1 VPLSPTGSILV
12 NPLCG
17 PHEIERVAAVQFWK
31 MRTSLSIGRIA
42 GIEIGLNWSLA
53 IAFFLFTASLAGEVF
68 PSDVPGYAQTAYI
81 VAAIAAVLL
90 FYASLLAHELG
101 HAIVARRLGNRVD
114 GITLWLFGG
123 VARLSGDSVSDSAE
137 LRITLV
143 GPAIT
148 IAVAIV
154 FAVIAAV
161 LATLNVFP
169 LTVDLLGWLA
179 RINFILAAFNL
190 IPAFPLDG
198 GRVLRALLWRFTH
211 DQLRATSIAAWLGRA
226 FGVVLILGGLSM
238 AFLQASLINGVWL
251 GVLGWFLFSAAGS
264 QELQT
269 RLQRSL
275 TGVTVRDVMVPDPV
289 TAPDWITVD
298 DFVARYATVHRAT
311 AYPIRDFN
319 GQLSGLVTLHDVSA
333 IAPPRR
339 AGTQVRVIARS
350 LTQVALARP
359 DDALIDVLHQVED
372 PATAYVLVKD
382 GDRLVGMVSPE
393 DIGRALDLAGLRQP
407 GPVTTGRSGT
417 SPGTV
422 GDV

>member
-1 VPLSPTGSILV
+1 M
-12 NPLCG
+12 NPLRG
-17 PHEIERVAAVQFWK
+17 PHETERVAAVESWK
-31 MRTSLSIGRIA
+31 MRASLSIGRIA

-68 PSDVPGYAQTAYI
+68 PSDVPGYPAGAYT

-169 LTVDLLGWLA
+169 LTV
-179 RINFILAAFNL
+179 
-190 IPAFPLDG
+190 
-198 GRVLRALLWRFTH
+198 
-211 DQLRATSIAAWLGRA
+211 
-226 FGVVLILGGLSM
+226 
-238 AFLQASLINGVWL
+238 

-350 LTQVALARP
+350 LNQVALARP
-359 DDALIDVLHQVED
+359 EDTLIDVLHQVDD
-372 PATAYVLVKD
+372 PATAYVLVRD
-382 GDRLVGMVSPE
+382 GDRLVGMASPE
-393 DIGRALDLAGLRQP
+393 DIRRALDLAGLREA
-407 GPVTTGRSGT
+407 GPITTGRSGT
-417 SPGTV
+417 SPGTA
-422 GDV
+422 GGA

>member
-1 VPLSPTGSILV
+1 MKPTASQPYSW
-12 NPLCG
+12 N
-17 PHEIERVAAVQFWK
+17 
-31 MRTSLSIGRIA
+31 MRASLTVGRIA

-53 IAFFLFTASLAGEVF
+53 IAFFLFTASLAEVF
-68 PSDVPGYAQTAYI
+68 PSDVPGYGQAAYT

-101 HAIVARRLGNRVD
+101 HAIVARRLGTRVD

-148 IAVAIV
+148 VAVAIV
-154 FAVIAAV
+154 FAVVAAI
-161 LATLNVFP
+161 LATFNLFP

-179 RINFILAAFNL
+179 RINFLLAAFNL

-211 DQLRATSIAAWLGRA
+211 DQLRATAIAAWLGRA
-226 FGVVLILGGLSM
+226 FGALLILAGLYLIL
-238 AFLQASLINGVWL
+238 FQAAPINGVWL
-251 GVLGWFLFSAAGS
+251 AVLGWFLFAAAGS

-275 TGVTVRDVMVPDPV
+275 AGVRVADVMVPDPI

-298 DFVARYATVHRAT
+298 DFVARFANLHRAT
-311 AYPIRDFN
+311 AYPVRDFN
-319 GQLSGLVTLHDVSA
+319 GQLSGLLILHDVSA
-333 IAPPRR
+333 VAPPSRG
-339 AGTQVRVIARS
+339 GTQLRAIARP
-350 LTQVALARP
+350 LHAVAIARP
-359 DDALIDVLHQVED
+359 QDALIVLQQVDD

-382 GDRLVGMVSPE
+382 GDRLVGLASPE
-393 DIGRALDLAGLRQP
+393 DIRRAIDIAGMRRQASAP
-407 GPVTTGRSGT
+407 GVSAA
-417 SPGTV
+417 S
-422 GDV
+422 